1 MLTPLLTKW
10 QQFIHTILTIPAF
23 MDTEAIVKYF
33 GFNEH
38 PFITTPDPRFLYF
51 SSQVK
56 EALAKCEFMARDRIG
71 PIYMYGPIGSGKT
84 SLVRR
89 LQEKLS
95 QDERYNVKL
104 LISPNLKSSNAFLRL
119 ILETFDVKTERSYTA
134 SLNNFEKYLVQQ
146 YKAGKVPVL
155 LIDEAQNMIR
165 DTLKLIHYLLNFETN
180 KTKLLQIVL
189 VGQEELGTKIM
200 QYRELASRMFPIAM
214 NAMSLD
220 DLADMI
226 SFRLTVAGHDGSLF
240 EKKNEAYK
248 ILYAYTKGLPRD
260 AIKVCFE
267 LLIELVAQGKKQ
279 ATAQQ
284 VEEIAKAQN
293 LRT

>member
-1 MLTPLLTKW
+1 
-10 QQFIHTILTIPAF
+10 
-23 MDTEAIVKYF
+23 MDIEAIIKYF
-33 GFNEH
+33 GLNEH
-38 PFITTPDPRFLYF
+38 PFISNPDPRFLYF

-71 PIYMYGPIGSGKT
+71 PLYMYGPIGSGKT

-95 QDERYNVKL
+95 QNERYNVKL

-134 SLNNFEKYLVQQ
+134 SLNNFETFLIAQ
-146 YKAGKVPVL
+146 YKEGKVPVL
-155 LIDEAQNMIR
+155 LIDEAQNMNR

-189 VGQEELGTKIM
+189 VGQEELGTRII
-200 QYRELASRMFPIAM
+200 QYRELASRMFPIAI

-220 DLADMI
+220 DLKDMI
-226 SFRLTVAGHDGSLF
+226 TFRLQVAGHKDTLF
-240 EKKNEAYK
+240 ADTDESYK
-248 ILYAYTKGLPRD
+248 TLYTYTKGLPRD

-267 LLIELVAQGKKQ
+267 LLIELAATGKKQ
-279 ATAQQ
+279 ATAKQ
-284 VEEIAKAQN
+284 VEDIAKGQN
-293 LRT
+293 LRI

>member
-1 MLTPLLTKW
+1 
-10 QQFIHTILTIPAF
+10 
-23 MDTEAIVKYF
+23 MDIDAIMKYF

-38 PFITTPDPRFLYF
+38 PFMTTPDPRFLYF

-95 QDERYNVKL
+95 LDERYNVKL
-104 LISPNLKSSNAFLRL
+104 LISPNLKSSNAFLRM

-134 SLNNFEKYLVQQ
+134 SLSNFEKFLVQQ
-146 YKAGKVPVL
+146 YQKGIVPVL
-155 LIDEAQNMIR
+155 LIDEAQYMTR
-165 DTLKLIHYLLNFETN
+165 DTLKLIHYLLNFETTT
-180 KTKLLQIVL
+180 TKLLQFVL

-200 QYRELASRMFPIAM
+200 QYRELASRMYPIAM

-220 DLADMI
+220 DLKDMI
-226 SFRLTVAGHDGSLF
+226 LYRLAVAGHSGNVFD
-240 EKKNEAYK
+240 NPDEAYK
-248 ILYAYTKGLPRD
+248 TLYTYTKGLPRD
-260 AIKVCFE
+260 AIKVLFE
-267 LLIELVAQGKKQ
+267 LLIDLAATGKTK
-279 ATAQQ
+279 ATAKQ

>member
-1 MLTPLLTKW
+1 
-10 QQFIHTILTIPAF
+10 
-23 MDTEAIVKYF
+23 MDIDAIVKYF
-33 GFNEH
+33 GFTEH
-38 PFITTPDPRFLYF
+38 PFISNPDPRFLYF

-95 QDERYNVKL
+95 QDERYHVKL

-119 ILETFDVKTERSYTA
+119 T
-134 SLNNFEKYLVQQ
+134 
-146 YKAGKVPVL
+146 
-155 LIDEAQNMIR
+155 R

-180 KTKLLQIVL
+180 KTKFLQIVL

-220 DLADMI
+220 DLKEMI
-226 SFRLTVAGHDGSLF
+226 SFRLTVAGHRGTLF
-240 EKKNEAYK
+240 AEQDEAYK
-248 ILYAYTKGLPRD
+248 TLYTYTKGLPRD

-267 LLIELVAQGKKQ
+267 LLIELVALGKKQ
-279 ATAQQ
+279 ATAKQ
-284 VEEIAKAQN
+284 VEEIAKGQN
-293 LRT
+293 LRI

>member
-1 MLTPLLTKW
+1 
-10 QQFIHTILTIPAF
+10 
-23 MDTEAIVKYF
+23 MDSNAIIRYF
-33 GFNEH
+33 GMNEH
-38 PFITTPDPRFLYF
+38 PFISTPDPRFLYF
-51 SSQVK
+51 SSQAK

-95 QDERYNVKL
+95 LDERYNVKL
-104 LISPNLKSSNAFLRL
+104 LISPNLKSANAFLRL

-134 SLNNFEKYLVQQ
+134 SLHNFEQYLIQQ
-146 YKAGKVPVL
+146 YKEGKVPVL
-155 LIDEAQNMIR
+155 LIDEAQNMTR

-189 VGQEELGTKIM
+189 VGQEELGTRIR

-214 NAMSLD
+214 NAMSID
-220 DLADMI
+220 DLKEMI
-226 SFRLTVAGHDGSLF
+226 TFRLTVAGYPGKLF
-240 EKKNEAYK
+240 EDTDEAYK
-248 ILYAYTKGLPRD
+248 TLYTYTKGLPRD

-267 LLIELVAQGKKQ
+267 LLIELAAQGKKQ

-284 VEEIAKAQN
+284 VAEIAKGKIYGIN
-293 LRT
+293 YGKI

>member
-1 MLTPLLTKW
+1 MY
-10 QQFIHTILTIPAF
+10 ILSQPRAMNT
-23 MDTEAIVKYF
+23 DAIIKYF
-33 GFNEH
+33 GLNEH
-38 PFITTPDPRFLYF
+38 PFMISPDPRFLYF

-71 PIYMYGPIGSGKT
+71 PIYMYGPVGSGKT
-84 SLVRR
+84 SLVKR

-95 QDERYNVKL
+95 QDKRYIVKL

-134 SLNNFEKYLVQQ
+134 SLNNFEKFLIQQ
-146 YKAGKVPVL
+146 YKDGKVPVL

-240 EKKNEAYK
+240 EKKNEAYN

>member
-1 MLTPLLTKW
+1 
-10 QQFIHTILTIPAF
+10 
-23 MDTEAIVKYF
+23 MDTDAIIKYF

-38 PFITTPDPRFLYF
+38 PFISTPDPRFVYC
-51 SSQVK
+51 SCQVK
-56 EALAKCEFMARDRIG
+56 EAHAKCEFMARDRIG

-95 QDERYNVKL
+95 QDGKYNVKL

-134 SLNNFEKYLVQQ
+134 SLRNFEQYLIQQ
-146 YKAGKVPVL
+146 YKDGKVPVL

-200 QYRELASRMFPIAM
+200 RYRELASRMFPISM

-220 DLADMI
+220 DLKDMI
-226 SFRLTVAGHDGSLF
+226 SFRLTVAGHNGSLF
-240 EKKNEAYK
+240 EGSEEAYK
-248 ILYAYTKGLPRD
+248 ILYTYTKGLPRD

-267 LLIELVAQGKKQ
+267 LLIEL
-279 ATAQQ
+279 AT
-284 VEEIAKAQN
+284 
-293 LRT
+293 

>member
-1 MLTPLLTKW
+1 MDIDAI
-10 QQFIHTILTIPAF
+10 IH
-23 MDTEAIVKYF
+23 YF
-33 GFNEH
+33 GLKEH
-38 PFITTPDPRFLYF
+38 PFMTSPDPRFLYF

-134 SLNNFEKYLVQQ
+134 SLSNFEQFLIAQ
-146 YKAGKVPVL
+146 YKDGKVPVL
-155 LIDEAQNMIR
+155 LIDEAQYMNR

-189 VGQEELGTKIM
+189 VGQEELGTKIIH
-200 QYRELASRMFPIAM
+200 YRELASRMFPIAM
-214 NAMSLD
+214 SAMSID
-220 DLADMI
+220 DLKDMI
-226 SFRLTVAGHDGSLF
+226 TFRLTVAGYPGSLF
-240 EKKNEAYK
+240 GNDDEAYTPLMK
-248 ILYAYTKGLPRD
+248 YTSRLPRD
-260 AIKVCFE
+260 ASKVCFKTVIV
-267 LLIELVAQGKKQ
+267 LAVQGNKQ
-279 ATAQQ
+279 ATAKQI
-284 VEEIAKAQN
+284 EDIAKAQN

>member
-1 MLTPLLTKW
+1 
-10 QQFIHTILTIPAF
+10 
-23 MDTEAIVKYF
+23 MDIDAIIKYF
-33 GFNEH
+33 GLTEH
-38 PFITTPDPRFLYF
+38 PFMATPDPRFLYF

-95 QDERYNVKL
+95 LDERYNVKL
-104 LISPNLKSSNAFLRL
+104 LISPNLKSSNAFLRM
-119 ILETFDVKTERSYTA
+119 ILETFDVKTERSYIA
-134 SLNNFEKYLVQQ
+134 SLANFEKFLVQHYQ
-146 YKAGKVPVL
+146 DNKVPVL
-155 LIDEAQNMIR
+155 LIDEAQYMNR
-165 DTLKLIHYLLNFETN
+165 DTLKLIHYLLNFETS
-180 KTKLLQIVL
+180 KTKLLQFVL

-220 DLADMI
+220 DLKDMI
-226 SFRLTVAGHDGSLF
+226 TFRLTVAGHSGDLF
-240 EKKNEAYK
+240 ADTDEAYK
-248 ILYAYTKGLPRD
+248 TLYTYSKGLPRD

-267 LLIELVAQGKKQ
+267 LLIDLAAAGKTQ
-279 ATAQQ
+279 DTAKQ

-293 LRT
+293 LRI

>member
-1 MLTPLLTKW
+1 MP
-10 QQFIHTILTIPAF
+10 ILSVKCLP
-23 MDTEAIVKYF
+23 MDTAAIIKYF

-38 PFITTPDPRFLYF
+38 PFMSSPDPRFLYF

-134 SLNNFEKYLVQQ
+134 SLANLEKYLIQQ
-146 YKAGKVPVL
+146 YQEGKVPVL
-155 LIDEAQNMIR
+155 LIDEAQYMTR

-180 KTKLLQIVL
+180 KTKLLQFVL
-189 VGQEELGTKIM
+189 VGQEELGAKIM

-214 NAMSLD
+214 NAMSPD
-220 DLADMI
+220 DLRDMI
-226 SFRLTVAGHDGSLF
+226 TFRLTVAGHHSELF
-240 EKKNEAYK
+240 AESEEAYK
-248 ILYAYTKGLPRD
+248 TLYTYTKGL
-260 AIKVCFE
+260 
-267 LLIELVAQGKKQ
+267 
-279 ATAQQ
+279 
-284 VEEIAKAQN
+284 
-293 LRT
+293 

>member
-1 MLTPLLTKW
+1 
-10 QQFIHTILTIPAF
+10 
-23 MDTEAIVKYF
+23 MDIDAIMKYF
-33 GFNEH
+33 GLNEH
-38 PFITTPDPRFLYF
+38 PFISTPDPRFLYF

-95 QDERYNVKL
+95 LDERYNVKL
-104 LISPNLKSSNAFLRL
+104 LISPNLKSSNAFLRM
-119 ILETFDVKTERSYTA
+119 ILETFDVKTERSYIA
-134 SLNNFEKYLVQQ
+134 SLANFEKFLVQHYQ
-146 YKAGKVPVL
+146 DGKVPVL
-155 LIDEAQNMIR
+155 LIDEAQYMTR

-180 KTKLLQIVL
+180 TTKLLQIVL
-189 VGQEELGTKIM
+189 VGQEELGTKIIH
-200 QYRELASRMFPIAM
+200 YRELASRMFPIAM
-214 NAMSLD
+214 SAMSIE
-220 DLADMI
+220 DLKDMI
-226 SFRLTVAGHDGSLF
+226 TFRLTVAGYPVSLF
-240 EKKNEAYK
+240 EADDEAYT
-248 ILYAYTKGLPRD
+248 ILYKYTKGLPRD

-267 LLIELVAQGKKQ
+267 LLIDLAVQGKKQ

-284 VEEIAKAQN
+284 VEDIAKAQN

>member
-1 MLTPLLTKW
+1 
-10 QQFIHTILTIPAF
+10 
-23 MDTEAIVKYF
+23 MDIDAIVKYF

-38 PFITTPDPRFLYF
+38 PFISNPDPRFLYF

-95 QDERYNVKL
+95 LDERYNVKL
-104 LISPNLKSSNAFLRL
+104 LISPNLKSSNAFLRM
-119 ILETFDVKTERSYTA
+119 ILETFDVKTERSYIA
-134 SLNNFEKYLVQQ
+134 SLANFEKFLVQHYQ
-146 YKAGKVPVL
+146 DNKVPVL
-155 LIDEAQNMIR
+155 LIDEAQYMNR
-165 DTLKLIHYLLNFETN
+165 DTLKLIHYLLNFETS
-180 KTKLLQIVL
+180 KTKLLQFVL

-220 DLADMI
+220 DLKDMI
-226 SFRLTVAGHDGSLF
+226 MFRLTVAGHKGALF
-240 EKKNEAYK
+240 EDSEEAYK
-248 ILYAYTKGLPRD
+248 TLYSYIKGLPRD

-267 LLIELVAQGKKQ
+267 LLIELIAQRKRQ
-279 ATAQQ
+279 ATAKQ
-284 VEEIAKAQN
+284 VEEIAKGQN
-293 LRT
+293 LRI

>member
-1 MLTPLLTKW
+1 MSLCQYWCQTS
-10 QQFIHTILTIPAF
+10 
-23 MDTEAIVKYF
+23 MDIDAIIKYF
-33 GFNEH
+33 GFHEH
-38 PFITTPDPRFLYF
+38 PFMTTPDPRFLYF

-56 EALAKCEFMARDRIG
+56 EALAKCEFMARERVG
-71 PIYMYGPIGSGKT
+71 PIYMYGPIGRGKT

-95 QDERYNVKL
+95 LDERYNVKL

-134 SLNNFEKYLVQQ
+134 SLNNFEKFLVQQ
-146 YKAGKVPVL
+146 YQEGKVPVL
-155 LIDEAQNMIR
+155 LMDEAQNMTR

-180 KTKLLQIVL
+180 TTKLLQIVL

-214 NAMSLD
+214 NAMSPD
-220 DLADMI
+220 DLKDMI
-226 SFRLTVAGHDGSLF
+226 TFRLTVAGHKDKLF
-240 EKKNEAYK
+240 EDSEEAYK
-248 ILYAYTKGLPRD
+248 ILYTYTKGLPRD

-267 LLIELVAQGKKQ
+267 LLIELAAQGKKQ

-284 VEEIAKAQN
+284 VAEIAKGQN
-293 LRT
+293 LRI

>member
-1 MLTPLLTKW
+1 
-10 QQFIHTILTIPAF
+10 
-23 MDTEAIVKYF
+23 MDIEAIVKYF
-33 GFNEH
+33 GLNEH
-38 PFITTPDPRFLYF
+38 PFISNPDPRFLYF

-104 LISPNLKSSNAFLRL
+104 LISPNLKSSNFEQYL
-119 ILETFDVKTERSYTA
+119 I
-134 SLNNFEKYLVQQ
+134 QQ
-146 YKAGKVPVL
+146 YKEGKVPVL
-155 LIDEAQNMIR
+155 LVDEAQNMTR

-189 VGQEELGTKIM
+189 VGQEELGARIL

-220 DLADMI
+220 DLKEMI
-226 SFRLTVAGHDGSLF
+226 SFRLTVAGHRGSLF
-240 EKKNEAYK
+240 EEKDEAYK
-248 ILYAYTKGLPRD
+248 TLYTYTKGLPRD

-267 LLIELVAQGKKQ
+267 LLIELVAHGKKQ
-279 ATAQQ
+279 ATPKQI
-284 VEEIAKAQN
+284 EEIAKGQN
-293 LRT
+293 LRI

>member
-1 MLTPLLTKW
+1 
-10 QQFIHTILTIPAF
+10 
-23 MDTEAIVKYF
+23 MDTNAIIKYF
-33 GFNEH
+33 DLNEH
-38 PFITTPDPRFLYF
+38 PFMTSPDPRFLYF

-56 EALAKCEFMARDRIG
+56 EAIAKCEFMARDRVG

-95 QDERYNVKL
+95 LDDRYTVKL

-134 SLNNFEKYLVQQ
+134 SLSNFEKFLLQQ
-146 YKAGKVPVL
+146 YQGNTIPVL
-155 LIDEAQNMIR
+155 LIDEAQYMTR
-165 DTLKLIHYLLNFETN
+165 DTLNLIHYVLNYETN

-189 VGQEELGTKIM
+189 VGQEELGTKII

-220 DLADMI
+220 DLKDMI
-226 SFRLTVAGHDGSLF
+226 SFRLTVAGHSGNLF
-240 EKKNEAYK
+240 EDSEEAYK
-248 ILYAYTKGLPRD
+248 TLYAYTK
-260 AIKVCFE
+260 
-267 LLIELVAQGKKQ
+267 
-279 ATAQQ
+279 
-284 VEEIAKAQN
+284 
-293 LRT
+293 

>member
-1 MLTPLLTKW
+1 
-10 QQFIHTILTIPAF
+10 
-23 MDTEAIVKYF
+23 MDTTAIIKYF
-33 GFNEH
+33 GLNEH
-38 PFITTPDPRFLYF
+38 PFMTSPDPRFLYF

-95 QDERYNVKL
+95 QDKRYNVKL

-134 SLNNFEKYLVQQ
+134 SLANFEKFLIKQFQ
-146 YKAGKVPVL
+146 ENKIPVL
-155 LIDEAQNMIR
+155 LIDEAQYMNR
-165 DTLKLIHYLLNFETN
+165 DVLKLIHYLLNFETN
-180 KTKLLQIVL
+180 KTKLLQLVL

-214 NAMSLD
+214 NAMSID
-220 DLADMI
+220 DLRDMI
-226 SFRLTVAGHDGSLF
+226 AFRLNVAGYRGELF
-240 EKKNEAYK
+240 EDGDKAYK
-248 ILYAYTKGLPRD
+248 ALYSYTKGLPRD

-267 LLIELVAQGKKQ
+267 LFIELAIQGKK
-279 ATAQQ
+279 TGTSKHI
-284 VEEIAKAQN
+284 EDIAKGQN
-293 LRT
+293 LRV